1 MKIIIIG
8 GVAGGATAA
17 ARLRRNDEAAH
28 IVLVER
34 GPYISFANC
43 GLPYHISGI
52 IPEREQLLVTS
63 EPLFEARYAVDVRTR
78 TEAIAID
85 RQAQTVRLR
94 NLHTGEETDEGYDK
108 LLLSPGAEAIHPNLP
123 GVGSPRVFTLR
134 NIPDLDRIMAHM
146 ASTQPRRAVVVG
158 GGYIGIEM
166 AENLLERGL
175 STTLVEGASHILA
188 PFDDDMAAIVH
199 AHMKDKNLELY
210 LSDKIEHFEDKADH
224 TVVFLASG
232 KRLPADI
239 VVLAVGVRPET
250 TLARAAGLELG
261 ATGGIRVNAHLQT
274 SDPAI
279 FAVGDAVEVTQTTSG
294 QPALIAL
301 AGPANRQGRLAA
313 DNMLAAPGTALARYK
328 GTLGTAILKAFDLAA
343 ACTGLNEAQLQ
354 AHGLAYHATIT
365 HSGSHASYYPGAK
378 QLSLKLLYS
387 PEGRIYGAQAVGADG
402 ADKRIDVIATAMHT
416 GLRVQDLCDL
426 ELAYAPPYGS
436 AKDPI
441 NIAGY
446 VASNVLNGSH
456 EVVGWRELTTLDTAQ
471 QVQLVDVRTPEEFEI
486 GTLPNARNIEL
497 DHLRER
503 LHLLDPQRPVV
514 VFCQIGVRGYLAYR
528 ILRQRGFA
536 HVRNLTGGIK
546 TYAWATEKQSNPDIF
561 DHEDI
566 KRRDQASIEADMAAA
581 AAPCALVTTG
591 GERQVLYA
599 VGLQCPGPIMKTF
612 RAVQAMQPGELLEVT
627 ASDPAFGR
635 DIRAWA
641 NKTGHEVL
649 SVEATKGLVK
659 VLLRV
664 GQPAASLPATA
675 ASGGALGSAGS
686 VGSANAGMAVR
697 DKLTLVVFSDDL
709 DKVMA
714 SMIIANGA
722 MAMGKPVSL
731 FFTFWG
737 LNVLR
742 REHPPHIDKPLMDRM
757 FGAMLPQ
764 GISHLDSISKL
775 NNAGLGV
782 KLLRKVM
789 RDKHVDAPAD
799 LLATLVE
806 GGAQLIAC
814 QMSMDVMGI
823 RHEELIDGVEIG
835 GVAAFLGEAQE
846 SGTTLFI

>member
-85 RQAQTVRLR
+85 RHAKTVRLR

-123 GVGSPRVFTLR
+123 GMGSPRVFTLR

-146 ASTQPRRAVVVG
+146 AATQPRRAVVVG

-175 STTLVEGASHILA
+175 FTTLVEGAAHILA

-199 AHMKDKNLELY
+199 AHMKDKHLELY
-210 LSDKIEHFEDKADH
+210 LSDRIERLEDKADH

-239 VVLAVGVRPET
+239 VVVAVGVRPET

-261 ATGGIRVNAHLQT
+261 PTGGIRVNAHLQT
-274 SDPAI
+274 SDPDI

-294 QPALIAL
+294 RPALIAL

-313 DNMLAAPGTALARYK
+313 DNMLAPPGTALASYR

-343 ACTGLNEAQLQ
+343 ACTGLNEVQLQ
-354 AHGLAYHATIT
+354 ASGLAYRATIT

-387 PEGRIYGAQAVGADG
+387 PEGRIFGAQAVGADG
-402 ADKRIDVIATAMHT
+402 ADKRIDTIATAMHT
-416 GLRVQDLCDL
+416 GLTVQDLCDL

-436 AKDPI
+436 AKDPV

-456 EVVGWRELTTLDTAQ
+456 EVIGWRELAALDTARE
-471 QVQLVDVRTPEEFEI
+471 VQLVDVRTPEEFEI
-486 GTLPNARNIEL
+486 GTLPNAHNIEL

-536 HVRNLTGGIK
+536 NVRNLTGGLK
-546 TYAWATEKQSNPDIF
+546 TYAWATEKQANPDIF

-566 KRRDQASIEADMAAA
+566 KRRDQASIEADLA
-581 AAPCALVTTG
+581 AAPCALVSTG
-591 GERQVLYA
+591 GERQVLNA
-599 VGLQCPGPIMKTF
+599 VGLQCPGPIMKTY

-635 DIRAWA
+635 DVRAWA
-641 NKTGHEVL
+641 TKTGHEVL
-649 SVEATKGLVK
+649 GVDAAKGLVK
-659 VLLRV
+659 ALIRV
-664 GQPAASLPATA
+664 GPPAGQAPVAATPAGA
-675 ASGGALGSAGS
+675 A
-686 VGSANAGMAVR
+686 AVR

-714 SMIIANGA
+714 SMVIANGA

-757 FGAMLPQ
+757 FSAMLPA
-764 GISHLDSISKL
+764 GMGKLDSISKL

-789 RDKHVDAPAD
+789 RDKHVDDPTT

-823 RHEELIDGVEIG
+823 RQEELIDGVELG